1 MTAMRGDLVATV
13 ITTRPETFQ
22 TASWASDR
30 EGRPTRALVRGTRH
44 VTSELWRD
52 TELLVVDVADLPL
65 LLTVFGDRVGVT
77 VVMTRGAAEQIEAAQ
92 LYAQGRISGF
102 VRMDEFDPRS
112 ALLAILDR
120 FRSGDREQLMAVL
133 RRD

>member
-1 MTAMRGDLVATV
+1 
-13 ITTRPETFQ
+13 
-22 TASWASDR
+22 
-30 EGRPTRALVRGTRH
+30 LVRGTRD
-44 VTSELWRD
+44 VTSESWRD